1 MYLPATYQNFQKLQ
15 HTMFLFMLASFEFE
29 MGGKEFGMG
38 GKEFGMG
45 GKEFGMGG
53 KTFMPVNSR
62 SESKPAK
69 KSGICEALLQLLLQ
83 RCSNCASFE
92 RR

>member
-15 HTMFLFMLASFEFE
+15 HTIFLFMLASFEFE
-29 MGGKEFGMG
+29 
-38 GKEFGMG
+38 MG

-69 KSGICEALLQLLLQ
+69 KIRDL
-83 RCSNCASFE
+83 
-92 RR
+92 